1 MPPFIETPSRIQSA
15 DQKELTE
22 IACEMINVM
31 EHFVTDFQEFKASTA
46 EKIHKIERLL
56 WENVTGH
63 ETVQTEYIKQQVE
76 LLQNENNR
84 LRMESES
91 LVKVIELLS
100 VQQTDSHEGNDNT
113 DFITVNFI
121 TVKETGKN
129 KKIKL
134 NHQQDSRIPLRNS
147 FEILPIE
154 ECQEKPEPAD
164 DENSMSP
171 SFDYA
176 SSKRRQKKH
185 STKHKKQPEAY
196 ITSNQYE
203 EPLVQRKALIVPGR
217 IIYLEATKFEKKIC
231 VIGDSHLNRIKDNIF
246 QKPVNGGITYFHV
259 FRRATSKKL
268 NHYILPTL
276 YEDHPE
282 IVLRHIGSN
291 DINNQAK
298 DRINTGKLT
307 GDIINIGKSCIDLCV
322 KEVIISSILPKK
334 NIALT
339 RLIRLVNDSLRE
351 QYVLN
356 RFGFISNDNISRT
369 HLWKN
374 GIHIKDL
381 GTNIV
386 AGNFVDFLN
395 RFILSKSSEHS

>member
-1 MPPFIETPSRIQSA
+1 M
-15 DQKELTE
+15 
-22 IACEMINVM
+22 
-31 EHFVTDFQEFKASTA
+31 
-46 EKIHKIERLL
+46 
-56 WENVTGH
+56 GH
-63 ETVQTEYIKQQVE
+63 DTEYIKQQVE

-91 LVKVIELLS
+91 LLKVIELLS
-100 VQQTDSHEGNDNT
+100 VQQINTHEANSNT
-113 DFITVNFI
+113 DNFI

-129 KKIKL
+129 NKIKL

-154 ECQEKPEPAD
+154 ECQEKPEPTD

-185 STKHKKQPEAY
+185 STKHNKQPEAY

-217 IIYLEATKFEKKIC
+217 ITYLEATKFGKKIC

-259 FRRATSKKL
+259 FRRAASKRL

-276 YEDHPE
+276 YEDHRE

-298 DRINTGKLT
+298 DRINTGNLT

-322 KEVIISSILPKK
+322 KEVMISSILPKK

-381 GTNIV
+381 GTNIL